1 MCRGRQRCQGRLI
14 DPDYLLRS
22 SQSSFKFMV
31 FLAYGIAGSEKPYDL
46 EHNHNICFILILNDL
61 FSATYV
67 EQSLTKMQTKAL
79 FQTINDF

>member
-1 MCRGRQRCQGRLI
+1 MM
-14 DPDYLLRS
+14 
-22 SQSSFKFMV
+22 F
-31 FLAYGIAGSEKPYDL
+31 
-46 EHNHNICFILILNDL
+46 L

>member
-1 MCRGRQRCQGRLI
+1 
-14 DPDYLLRS
+14 
-22 SQSSFKFMV
+22 MV
-31 FLAYGIAGSEKPYDL
+31 FLAYGIDGSEKPYDL

-79 FQTINDF
+79 FQTINDFQKFIKNDLWPI

>member
-1 MCRGRQRCQGRLI
+1 
-14 DPDYLLRS
+14 
-22 SQSSFKFMV
+22 MV
-31 FLAYGIAGSEKPYDL
+31 FLTYGIAGSEKPYDL